1 MKMNDSIEY
10 KNICFEYDKKNVI
23 FDNAYLKINRG
34 NIYSLT
40 GKNGTGKTTLFKI
53 LTGLYDCRC
62 EINWFGTVVDKIKT
76 IKNKIIMIPDN
87 PYLYDYLTGKENL
100 NLICKVFDIQDI
112 DSVEKNIEKFQ
123 LTKEMDKFV
132 KEYSLGMKSK
142 LFLSICFAVQT
153 NLMLFDEPFSSL
165 DEQGQENAMR
175 LLDEYINRGG
185 IAIISTHISEYIN
198 KYLKNRIFIENK
210 QIINKKSE

>member
-1 MKMNDSIEY
+1 
-10 KNICFEYDKKNVI
+10 
-23 FDNAYLKINRG
+23 
-34 NIYSLT
+34 
-40 GKNGTGKTTLFKI
+40 
-53 LTGLYDCRC
+53 
-62 EINWFGTVVDKIKT
+62 
-76 IKNKIIMIPDN
+76 MIPDN